1 MDAGDCTDRP
11 AAARRVV
18 GGSVDDP
25 ICIRVV
31 LAPDGA
37 AGAAVA
43 SRAGVSSGE
52 LAGLERAGRG
62 DSASGWVGSCGGRG
76 SPAARAATSPAVTG
90 GRAGRPLLTGRLRSS
105 GRWISPSPMRVCR
118 RLAQRG
124 AHQQSSPSSFITDG
138 TKNIRTTVA
147 SSSSAAISPKARY
160 FIITRSENTNAPATT
175 ATISAAAVMMRPV
188 AAVPIRIASW
198 VDMPRSRAST
208 IRDTKNTS

>member
-1 MDAGDCTDRP
+1 
-11 AAARRVV
+11 
-18 GGSVDDP
+18 
-25 ICIRVV
+25 
-31 LAPDGA
+31 
-37 AGAAVA
+37 
-43 SRAGVSSGE
+43 
-52 LAGLERAGRG
+52 
-62 DSASGWVGSCGGRG
+62 
-76 SPAARAATSPAVTG
+76 
-90 GRAGRPLLTGRLRSS
+90 
-105 GRWISPSPMRVCR
+105 MRVCR